1 LLVIRCPDISCEA
14 RAFLVFVDAAQ
25 NVAQSRV
32 LGFGEW
38 LAGAAL
44 KLAVAR
50 DQKSLIKA
58 GTPRIRTF

>member
-1 LLVIRCPDISCEA
+1 
-14 RAFLVFVDAAQ
+14 
-25 NVAQSRV
+25 VAQSRV
-32 LGFGEW
+32 LG
-38 LAGAAL
+38 LANGLQVPAL